1 MCRLVYLRSTER
13 QRGEKREMRVTEAA
27 CARLCAISVH
37 FWESASLFLSIP
49 FKGIILKHKDFD
61 SKSLAQAQT
70 RQISSLIGLNNSEG
84 YLVFDCS
91 IL

>member
-1 MCRLVYLRSTER
+1 
-13 QRGEKREMRVTEAA
+13 MRVTEVA
-27 CARLCAISVH
+27 CERLHAVSVH

-49 FKGIILKHKDFD
+49 FKGIALKHKDFD

-70 RQISSLIGLNNSEG
+70 QQISSLIGLNNSEG
-84 YLVFDCS
+84 YLVFANDCS